1 MNLRRLSDA
10 WDKAKD
16 ALDVRVIRGSKL
28 KQLKTLSKGGH
39 DLRFIKA
46 LAPEAGVEA
55 LRILDRSHSQFRQD
69 LFVLAELGFKRNGYF
84 VEFGA
89 TDGDHLCNSHLL
101 EKEFG
106 WTGILAEPARVWHA
120 KLKANRAAHIETNC
134 VWSSTGETLQF
145 NEVNSPELSTISR
158 FNSSDE
164 HTEARKRGRSYDVHT
179 ISLNDLLAKYD
190 APAHLDYLSIDTE
203 GSELEILAQLD
214 FDRYRFSVITCE
226 HNGTAARAKIYD
238 LLTSHGYV
246 RKLEAV
252 SECDDWY
259 VSNDI

>member
-10 WDKAKD
+10 WDKARD
-16 ALDVRVIRGSKL
+16 ILDVRVVRGSRLKKL
-28 KQLKTLSKGGH
+28 KALSKGGH
-39 DLRFIKA
+39 DISFIKA
-46 LAPEAGVEA
+46 LAPEAGAQVIQ
-55 LRILDRSHSQFRQD
+55 LLDLSHSQFRQD

-89 TDGDHLCNSHLL
+89 TDGAHLSNTHLL

-120 KLKANRAAHIETNC
+120 RLKANRTAHIETNC
-134 VWSSTGETLQF
+134 VWSTTGETLQF
-145 NEVNSPELSTISR
+145 NEVTSPELSTIHQ

-164 HTEARKRGRSYDVHT
+164 HAQARQRGRGYDVQT

-190 APAHLDYLSIDTE
+190 APARMDYLSIDTE
-203 GSELEILAQLD
+203 GSEFEILSRLD

-226 HNGTAARAKIYD
+226 HNGTDARGKIYD
-238 LLTSHGYV
+238 LLTAHGYV

-259 VSNDI
+259 VARDA